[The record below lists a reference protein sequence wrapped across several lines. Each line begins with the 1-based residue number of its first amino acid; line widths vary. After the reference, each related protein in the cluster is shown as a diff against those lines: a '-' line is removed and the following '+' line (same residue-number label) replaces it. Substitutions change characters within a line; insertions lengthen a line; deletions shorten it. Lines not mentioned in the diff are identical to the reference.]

1 MSVNRLYRLDRICRF
16 PGVIKLDSPV
26 VSTQS
31 QLEALVRVEIK
42 IADVEAVSD
51 FPCKRLG
58 THVVGARGMS
68 DGS

>member
-1 MSVNRLYRLDRICRF
+1 MNRLYRFDGTRRFSGVVKLYPAIIC
-16 PGVIKLDSPV
+16 P
-26 VSTQS
+26 QS
-31 QLEALVRVEIK
+31 QLEALVRVEVE
-42 IADVEAVSD
+42 IADVEAVGD

>member
-1 MSVNRLYRLDRICRF
+1 MNRIYRLDGIRRF

-26 VSTQS
+26 VSPQS
-31 QLEALVRVEIK
+31 QLEALVRVEVE

-51 FPCKRLG
+51 FPSKRLG